1 MSSLAVE
8 LVSAERRVWSGDA
21 SMVLARTTEGELG
34 ILPNHAPLLGVLV
47 NGVVTIR
54 VSDGSVETAAVHGGF
69 LSVANNRV
77 SILAEVAELGSEI
90 DRDRA
95 REALARARAQ
105 SEAADEMAEARALTR
120 LAAAGA

>member
-1 MSSLAVE
+1 MSSIEVE

-21 SMVLARTTEGELG
+21 SFVLARTTEGEIG
-34 ILPNHAPLLGVLV
+34 ILPHHAPLLGILV

-54 VSDGSVETAAVHGGF
+54 VMDGSVVTAAVHGGF

-77 SILAEVAELGSEI
+77 SILAEVAELASEI
-90 DRDRA
+90 DLDRA
-95 REALARARAQ
+95 REALSRLA
-105 SEAADEMAEARALTR
+105 SEAVDEMAEARARTR

>member
-1 MSSLAVE
+1 MSYLSVE
-8 LVSAERRVWSGDA
+8 LVSAERRVWSGEA

-34 ILPNHAPLLGVLV
+34 ILPHHTPLLGILV

-77 SILAEVAELGSEI
+77 SILAEIAELGSEI
-90 DRDRA
+90 DRNRA
-95 REALARARAQ
+95 REALDRASRDT
-105 SEAADEMAEARALTR
+105 ADEMAEVRARTR

>member
-1 MSSLAVE
+1 VSSIEVE

-21 SMVLARTTEGELG
+21 SFVLARTTEGEIG
-34 ILPNHAPLLGVLV
+34 ILPHHAPLLGILV

-54 VSDGSVETAAVHGGF
+54 VMDGSVVTAAVHGGF

-77 SILAEVAELGSEI
+77 SILAEVAELASEI
-90 DRDRA
+90 DLDRA
-95 REALARARAQ
+95 REALSRLA
-105 SEAADEMAEARALTR
+105 SEAVDEMAEARARTR

>member
-1 MSSLAVE
+1 MSHLAVE
-8 LVSAERRVWSGDA
+8 LVSAERRVWSGEA
-21 SMVLARTTEGELG
+21 SMVLARTIEGELG

-54 VSDGSVETAAVHGGF
+54 VADGTVQTAAVHGGF

-95 REALARARAQ
+95 REALERAQ
-105 SEAADEMAEARALTR
+105 RDAADEMAEARARTR

>member
-1 MSSLAVE
+1 MSSIEVE

-21 SMVLARTTEGELG
+21 SFVLARTTEGEIG
-34 ILPNHAPLLGVLV
+34 ILPHHAPLLGILV

-54 VSDGSVETAAVHGGF
+54 VMDGSVVTAAVHGGF

-77 SILAEVAELGSEI
+77 SILAEVAELASEI
-90 DRDRA
+90 DLDRV
-95 REALARARAQ
+95 REALSRLA
-105 SEAADEMAEARALTR
+105 SEAVDEMAEARARTR

>member
-21 SMVLARTTEGELG
+21 TFILARTTEGELG
-34 ILPNHAPLLGVLV
+34 ILPHHAPLLGILID
-47 NGVVTIR
+47 GVVTIR
-54 VSDGSVETAAVHGGF
+54 VADGSVETAAVHGGF
-69 LSVANNRV
+69 LSVENNRV

-90 DRDRA
+90 DLDRA
-95 REALARARAQ
+95 REALARAASQ
-105 SEAADEMAEARALTR
+105 AEDEMAEVRARTR

>member
-1 MSSLAVE
+1 MSSIEVE

-21 SMVLARTTEGELG
+21 SFVLARTTEGEIG
-34 ILPNHAPLLGVLV
+34 ILPHHAPLLGILV

-54 VSDGSVETAAVHGGF
+54 VMDGSVVTAAVHGGF

-77 SILAEVAELGSEI
+77 SILAEVAELDSEI
-90 DRDRA
+90 DLDRA
-95 REALARARAQ
+95 REALSRLA
-105 SEAADEMAEARALTR
+105 SETVDEMAEARARTR

>member
-1 MSSLAVE
+1 MSHLAVE
-8 LVSAERRVWSGDA
+8 LVSAERRVWSGEA

-54 VSDGSVETAAVHGGF
+54 VADGTVQTAAVHGGF

-95 REALARARAQ
+95 REALERAQ
-105 SEAADEMAEARALTR
+105 RDAADEMAEARARTR

>member
-21 SMVLARTTEGELG
+21 AFILARTTEGELG
-34 ILPNHAPLLGVLV
+34 ILPHHAPLLGILID
-47 NGVVTIR
+47 GVVTIR
-54 VSDGSVETAAVHGGF
+54 VADGSVETAAVHGGF
-69 LSVANNRV
+69 LSVENNRV

-90 DRDRA
+90 DLDRA
-95 REALARARAQ
+95 REALARAASQ
-105 SEAADEMAEARALTR
+105 AEDEMAEVRARTR

>member
-1 MSSLAVE
+1 MSHLAVE
-8 LVSAERRVWSGDA
+8 LVSAERRVWSGEA

-54 VSDGSVETAAVHGGF
+54 VADGTVQAAAVHGGF

-95 REALARARAQ
+95 REALERAQ
-105 SEAADEMAEARALTR
+105 RDAADEMAEARARTR

>member
-1 MSSLAVE
+1 MSSIEVE

-21 SMVLARTTEGELG
+21 SFVLARTTEGEIG
-34 ILPNHAPLLGVLV
+34 ILPHHAPLLGILV

-54 VSDGSVETAAVHGGF
+54 VVDGSVVTAAVHGGF

-90 DRDRA
+90 DLDRA
-95 REALARARAQ
+95 REALSRLA
-105 SEAADEMAEARALTR
+105 SEAVDEMAEARARTR

>member
-1 MSSLAVE
+1 VSSIEVE

-21 SMVLARTTEGELG
+21 SFVLARTTEGEIG
-34 ILPNHAPLLGVLV
+34 ILPHHAPLLGILV

-54 VSDGSVETAAVHGGF
+54 VMDGSVVTAAVHGGF

-77 SILAEVAELGSEI
+77 SILAEVAELASEI
-90 DRDRA
+90 DLDRA
-95 REALARARAQ
+95 REALSRLASDAV
-105 SEAADEMAEARALTR
+105 DEMAEARARTR

>member
-1 MSSLAVE
+1 MSHLAVE
-8 LVSAERRVWSGDA
+8 LVSAERRVWAGDA

-47 NGVVTIR
+47 NGVVMIR
-54 VSDGSVETAAVHGGF
+54 VADGTVETAAVHGGF
-69 LSVANNRV
+69 LSVADNRV

-95 REALARARAQ
+95 REALERASRDT
-105 SEAADEMAEARALTR
+105 ADEMAEVRARTR

>member
-1 MSSLAVE
+1 MSSIEVE

-21 SMVLARTTEGELG
+21 SFVLARTTEGEIG
-34 ILPNHAPLLGVLV
+34 ILPHHAPLLGILV

-54 VSDGSVETAAVHGGF
+54 VIDGSVVTAAVHGGF

-77 SILAEVAELGSEI
+77 SILAEVAELASEI
-90 DRDRA
+90 DLDRA
-95 REALARARAQ
+95 RDALSRLA
-105 SEAADEMAEARALTR
+105 SEAVDEMAEVRARTR

>member
-1 MSSLAVE
+1 MSSIEVE

-21 SMVLARTTEGELG
+21 SFVLARTTEGEIG
-34 ILPNHAPLLGVLV
+34 ILPHHAPLLGILV

-54 VSDGSVETAAVHGGF
+54 VMDGSVVTAAVHGGF

-77 SILAEVAELGSEI
+77 SILAEVAELASEI
-90 DRDRA
+90 DLDRA
-95 REALARARAQ
+95 REALSRLV
-105 SEAADEMAEARALTR
+105 SEAVDEMAEARARTR

>member
-1 MSSLAVE
+1 MSSLEVE
-8 LVSAERRVWSGDA
+8 LVSAERRVWSGEA
-21 SMVLARTTEGELG
+21 AFVLARTTEGEIG
-34 ILPNHAPLLGVLV
+34 ILPHHAPLLGILV

-90 DRDRA
+90 DLDRA
-95 REALARARAQ
+95 REALVRMVSEAEDEFAEVRAR
-105 SEAADEMAEARALTR
+105 TR
-120 LAAAGA
+120 LAAAGV

>member
-1 MSSLAVE
+1 MSHLEVE
-8 LVSAERRVWSGDA
+8 LVSAERRVWSGQA
-21 SMVLARTTEGELG
+21 SMVLARTTEGDLG
-34 ILPNHAPLLGVLV
+34 ILPNHAPLLGILV

-54 VSDGSVETAAVHGGF
+54 VADGSVEMAAVHGGF

-95 REALARARAQ
+95 REALERASR
-105 SEAADEMAEARALTR
+105 EAADEMDEVRARTR

>member
-1 MSSLAVE
+1 MTSLAVE
-8 LVSAERRVWSGDA
+8 LVSAERRVWSGEA

-34 ILPNHAPLLGVLV
+34 ILPNHAPLLGILV

-54 VSDGSVETAAVHGGF
+54 VADGSIETAAVHGGF

-90 DRDRA
+90 DLGRA
-95 REALARARAQ
+95 REALAHLT
-105 SEAADEMAEARALTR
+105 SDVADEMAEARARTR
-120 LAAAGA
+120 LTAAGA

>member
-34 ILPNHAPLLGVLV
+34 VLPNHAPLLGVLV

-95 REALARARAQ
+95 RESLARARAQ

>member
-1 MSSLAVE
+1 VSSIEVE

-21 SMVLARTTEGELG
+21 SFVLARTTEGEIG
-34 ILPNHAPLLGVLV
+34 ILPHHAPLLGILV

-54 VSDGSVETAAVHGGF
+54 VMDGSVVTAAVHGGF

-77 SILAEVAELGSEI
+77 SILAEVAELDSEI
-90 DRDRA
+90 DLDRA
-95 REALARARAQ
+95 REALSRLA
-105 SEAADEMAEARALTR
+105 SETLDEMAEARARTR

>member
-1 MSSLAVE
+1 MSILAVE
-8 LVSAERRVWSGDA
+8 LVSAERRVWSGEA

-34 ILPNHAPLLGVLV
+34 ILPNHAPLLGILV

-54 VSDGSVETAAVHGGF
+54 VADGRVETAAVHGGF
-69 LSVANNRV
+69 LSVADNRV

-95 REALARARAQ
+95 REALERASR
-105 SEAADEMAEARALTR
+105 EVADEMAEIRARTR

>member
-8 LVSAERRVWSGDA
+8 LVSAERRVWSGEA

-34 ILPNHAPLLGVLV
+34 ILPNHAPLLGILV

-54 VSDGSVETAAVHGGF
+54 VADGSVETAAVHGGF

-90 DRDRA
+90 DSHRA
-95 REALARARAQ
+95 REALARVAT
-105 SEAADEMAEARALTR
+105 EAADEMAEVRARTR
-120 LAAAGA
+120 LTAAGA